1 MTRIEFHVNVPDKLR
16 KVAELGERIAARR
29 RKLMVYMPDTD
40 ATLKL
45 EGLLWTHPPTGF
57 LPHCRADDAL
67 ADVTPVVIDW
77 RSDKL
82 VHDDVLI
89 NLTQEHPPFFSRF
102 QRLIELVGVD
112 EDDKVQAR
120 QRYRFYRDRGYEI
133 KSIDVLEAETP

>member
-1 MTRIEFHVNVPDKLR
+1 MTRIEFYVNVPDKLR
-16 KVAELGERIAARR
+16 KVAELGEHLAARG
-29 RKLMVYMPDTD
+29 RKLMVYTSD
-40 ATLKL
+40 AEASSQL
-45 EGLLWTHPPTGF
+45 EGLLWTHPQTGF

-67 ADVTPVVIDW
+67 AEVTPVVIDW

-89 NLTQEHPPFFSRF
+89 NLRQEHPPFFSRF
-102 QRLIELVGVD
+102 QRLIELVSAD
-112 EDDKVQAR
+112 EADKVQAR

>member
-1 MTRIEFHVNVPDKLR
+1 MTRIEFYVNVPDKLR
-16 KVAELGERIAARR
+16 KVAELGEHLAARG
-29 RKLMVYMPDTD
+29 RKLMVYTSD
-40 ATLKL
+40 AETSSQL
-45 EGLLWTHPPTGF
+45 EGLLWTHPQTGF

-67 ADVTPVVIDW
+67 AEVTPVVIDW

-89 NLTQEHPPFFSRF
+89 NLRPEHPSFFSRF
-102 QRLIELVGVD
+102 QRLIELVSAD
-112 EDDKVQAR
+112 EADKVQAR